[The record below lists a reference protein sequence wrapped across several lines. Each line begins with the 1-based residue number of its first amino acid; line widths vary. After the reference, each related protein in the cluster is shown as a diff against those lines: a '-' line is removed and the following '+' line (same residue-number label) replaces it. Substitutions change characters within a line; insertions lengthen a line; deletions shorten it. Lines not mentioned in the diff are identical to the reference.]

1 MPNQQGFLANLELD
15 GLDITTN
22 VQSTPLTRTKGT
34 LNKAVQD
41 NSGEMQSIPGMSSGT
56 LNVTGWLDTDEHNAL
71 EVTWA
76 KDVAV
81 PFKLTVEAGLTT
93 DPGWSGDVTLTSFEV
108 APVEDGLWTFSL
120 SGDTSGVVTYTPSA
134 V

>member
-1 MPNQQGFLANLELD
+1 MANQQGFLADLSLD

-41 NSGEMQSIPGMSSGT
+41 NLGEMQSIPGMSSGT

-81 PFKLTVEAGLTT
+81 VLAGPAERQHTNRARDYAKHASRTRQRPQSVAKTHRIAVVCTVAGRR
-93 DPGWSGDVTLTSFEV
+93 
-108 APVEDGLWTFSL
+108 
-120 SGDTSGVVTYTPSA
+120 VVPIC

>member
-1 MPNQQGFLANLELD
+1 MPNQQGFLASLVLD
-15 GLDITTN
+15 LLDITTN

-81 PFKLTVEAGLTT
+81 PFVLTVAAGLTT
-93 DPGWSGDVTLTSFEV
+93 DPGWAGDVTLTSFEV